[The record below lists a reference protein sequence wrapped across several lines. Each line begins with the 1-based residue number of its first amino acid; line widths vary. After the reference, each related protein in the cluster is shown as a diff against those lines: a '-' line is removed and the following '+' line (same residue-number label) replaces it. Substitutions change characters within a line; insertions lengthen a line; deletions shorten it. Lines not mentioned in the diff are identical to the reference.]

1 MSWAEFTI
9 NADLHCADG
18 NLLLAANVRQAW
30 RWDLETD
37 ASQGRL
43 QTNTYFMSVF
53 AFLQRLRI
61 QLTDDQRYLEVDYRP
76 GTHDALYD
84 ICDTNGRIIKTGK
97 MNGNRIKIAVSDLI
111 SSAYVLLVLDG
122 ENIRSRRFTIER

>member
-1 MSWAEFTI
+1 
-9 NADLHCADG
+9 
-18 NLLLAANVRQAW
+18 
-30 RWDLETD
+30 
-37 ASQGRL
+37 
-43 QTNTYFMSVF
+43 MSVF

-76 GTHDALYD
+76 GTQDALYD

-122 ENIRSRRFTIER
+122 EHIRSRRFTIER